1 MVVIY
6 GLGNMPGNRRA
17 VPSASGIDVSRP
29 LHVRR
34 DLRGSQLLAGKPP
47 TTTALA
53 LAVRICALPQ
63 VANDGMSAIK
73 NGARPGRLW

>member
-1 MVVIY
+1 MAARREAAGCWMVVIY

-47 TTTALA
+47 TTTKD
-53 LAVRICALPQ
+53 ALPEHE
-63 VANDGMSAIK
+63 VY
-73 NGARPGRLW
+73 